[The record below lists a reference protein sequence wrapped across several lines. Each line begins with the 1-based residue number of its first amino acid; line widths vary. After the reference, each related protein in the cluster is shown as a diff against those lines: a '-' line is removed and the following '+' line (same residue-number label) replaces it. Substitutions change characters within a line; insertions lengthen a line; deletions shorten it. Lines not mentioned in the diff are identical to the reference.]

1 MRRRISIVGPDLSET
16 LRQATKADRNQDPR
30 GCYPSGDTGQERES
44 GDHYVGVQRAPGASA
59 QTGGV
64 HLGSRRRFDLWVSL
78 WLRAK
83 LEIPKEQVAEFCRRH
98 HIHKLALFGSV
109 LRDDF
114 QYDSDVDV
122 LVEFEP
128 GFVPGLE
135 FFALETELSQIFG
148 RRVDLNTPSFLSK
161 YFRDRALAEAE
172 VQYVAP

>member
-1 MRRRISIVGPDLSET
+1 MT
-16 LRQATKADRNQDPR
+16 
-30 GCYPSGDTGQERES
+30 
-44 GDHYVGVQRAPGASA
+44 
-59 QTGGV
+59 
-64 HLGSRRRFDLWVSL
+64 
-78 WLRAK
+78 RAK

-114 QYDSDVDV
+114 HSDSDVDV

-135 FFALETELSQIFG
+135 FFVLERELSEIFG